1 MKLLLVE
8 DDEMIA
14 EAVSTAL
21 RDAGYEVQVAQDG
34 DSANSAL
41 REHAYQLV
49 LLDITLPRVDG
60 LSLLRLLRLREDW
73 VPVILITAR
82 HEVAHRAEGL
92 DLGADDYV
100 VKPFDIVE
108 LAARIRAVLRRHRGP
123 AVRQL
128 GHGSLRLDL
137 ESREATRGE
146 RRAVLTA
153 YEAALMQALLAR
165 PGEVLS
171 RKELQLRVYGKE
183 ADAGSSLDVLIHG
196 IRKKLGADSI
206 RNVRGAG
213 WMIDDLG

>member
-21 RDAGYEVQVAQDG
+21 ADAGYDVQVARDG

-41 REHAYQLV
+41 REHAYQMV

-82 HEVAHRAEGL
+82 HEVVHRAEGL

-128 GHGSLRLDL
+128 GYGSLRLDL

-146 RRAVLTA
+146 RRALLTA
-153 YEAALMQALLAR
+153 HEAALMQALLAR

-171 RKELQLRVYGKE
+171 RKELQVRVYGKE
-183 ADAGSSLDVLIHG
+183 ADARSSLDVLIHG
-196 IRKKLGADSI
+196 IRRKLGADLI

-213 WMIDDLG
+213 WMIDELG